1 MPAWRELGRDGLVE
15 VREYHCAACEGAGPE
30 DERFGATTISLV
42 QRGVFAIR
50 TDGAAQVLGPGF
62 LLVGNAGQH
71 FQASHPHGVGDRCL
85 IFQFAPRAVEEL
97 AGQLRRGAERQP
109 FARNVLPPLPRVDA
123 FSHLAEQR
131 VRNARTL
138 ATSMGLEQLALAL
151 ARQVLGHAGSGS
163 ARSDGATTVRD
174 DARTRD
180 QICAAMTHIEDG
192 AADELSLA
200 DLAATVGLSPF
211 HFVRLFKR
219 QTGVTP
225 YRFLVQT
232 RLRHAIALLRDTA
245 LPVTDIAYDVGFG
258 DLSNFV
264 RTFHR
269 AAGASPMQFRQA
281 SKGDR
286 KILQDR
292 LALN

>member
-1 MPAWRELGRDGLVE
+1 MPAWRELGREGLVE

-30 DERFGATTISLV
+30 DERFGSTTISLV

-50 TDGAAQVLGPGF
+50 TEGAAQVLGPGF

-85 IFQFAPRAVEEL
+85 IFQFKPRAVEEL
-97 AGQLRRGAERQP
+97 AGQLRRGAQRRP
-109 FARNVLPPLPRVDA
+109 FARNVLPPLPRVEA

-131 VRNARTL
+131 VRGAQTL
-138 ATSMGLEQLALAL
+138 ATTMGLEQLALAL
-151 ARQVLGHAGSGS
+151 ARQVLDHAGSGS
-163 ARSDGATTVRD
+163 ARTGATAVSD

-180 QICAAMTHIEDG
+180 QICAAMAHIEDG
-192 AADELSLA
+192 AADALSLA
-200 DLAATVGLSPF
+200 DLATTVGLSPF

-245 LPVTDIAYDVGFG
+245 LPVTEIAYDVGFG
-258 DLSNFV
+258 DLSNFINAFTREV
-264 RTFHR
+264 
-269 AAGASPMQFRQA
+269 GCSPGRFRRRGL
-281 SKGDR
+281 STP
-286 KILQDR
+286 
-292 LALN
+292 